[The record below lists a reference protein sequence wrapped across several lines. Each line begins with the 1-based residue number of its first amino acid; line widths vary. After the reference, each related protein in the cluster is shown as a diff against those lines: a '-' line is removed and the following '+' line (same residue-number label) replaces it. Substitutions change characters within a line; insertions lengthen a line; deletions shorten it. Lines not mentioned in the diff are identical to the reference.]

1 MGRDRNSWKFLGMKA
16 PALGFLF
23 FLEKGK
29 EMGKGTG
36 MRGS

>member
-1 MGRDRNSWKFLGMKA
+1 MGRDRNCWKFLGMKS

-23 FLEKGK
+23 SLEKGK

-36 MRGS
+36 MRAS